1 MSSIDSTTHKF
12 QNPNSL
18 PAKAT
23 LLLVSTLTVMAGATI
38 SPALPAMR
46 QYFANEPNA
55 DYWVRLVLTVPAL
68 FIALGAPFAGTIIDK
83 FGRKTL
89 LSIAVF
95 IYGLAGSSGFVLN
108 SLGIILLGRVLLGLS
123 VAGIMTTATT
133 LIADY
138 YVGATRTQFLGLQAA
153 FMGLGGVIFLSLGGF
168 LADLNWRMPFLIYLI
183 AWLILPLIVIFLPE
197 PNRATSNTSTQ
208 AQIPNEPSSF
218 PWKLLILTYGIA
230 LFTQIVFYLIPV
242 QLPFYLQKLVNASAS
257 QSGMAIALATLFSSI
272 SAIIYQQIK
281 ARLSFISIYTL
292 AFILMG
298 IGYQIISLAQNYGV
312 VLFGLTIAGLG
323 LGLLTPNMNVCL
335 TSVVPSMSRGKVLG
349 GLTTAFFLG
358 QFTSPIIS
366 QPLSQAIGLSA
377 TYGYAAKL
385 VFIFAFIAFVV
396 MLRWK

>member
-1 MSSIDSTTHKF
+1 MSSINSSTQKF

-46 QYFANEPNA
+46 QYFTSEPNA

-68 FIALGAPFAGTIIDK
+68 FIALGAPFAGTIIDR

-138 YVGATRTQFLGLQAA
+138 YTGATRTLFLGLQAG

-168 LADLNWRMPFLIYLI
+168 LADINWRMPFLIYLI

-208 AQIPNEPSSF
+208 
-218 PWKLLILTYGIA
+218 LLKIMGS
-230 LFTQIVFYLIPV
+230 FYLD
-242 QLPFYLQKLVNASAS
+242 
-257 QSGMAIALATLFSSI
+257 
-272 SAIIYQQIK
+272 
-281 ARLSFISIYTL
+281 
-292 AFILMG
+292 
-298 IGYQIISLAQNYGV
+298 
-312 VLFGLTIAGLG
+312 
-323 LGLLTPNMNVCL
+323 
-335 TSVVPSMSRGKVLG
+335 
-349 GLTTAFFLG
+349 
-358 QFTSPIIS
+358 
-366 QPLSQAIGLSA
+366 
-377 TYGYAAKL
+377 
-385 VFIFAFIAFVV
+385 
-396 MLRWK
+396 

>member
-12 QNPNSL
+12 QNPNSF

-168 LADLNWRMPFLIYLI
+168 LADINWRMPFLIYLI

-208 AQIPNEPSSF
+208 SQIQNEPSSF
-218 PWKLLILTYGIA
+218 PWGLLILTYGIA

-272 SAIIYQQIK
+272 SAILYQHIK

-366 QPLSQAIGLSA
+366 QPLSQAIGLSG